1 MLSGSFTLA
10 LKKFFNF
17 VCQWTEGHNHWH
29 TTTLTEKELTHKD
42 ILQFLVAFSR
52 YRPEVDILPG
62 RTWKCSM
69 RSAFY
74 WFAEFCHSQR
84 LSHFAASFIVTWAEG
99 SIAEN
104 CKEITNFCNPT
115 EISWRVKKWC
125 LPKAA
130 KRPTP
135 IDTPGYTPGWIN
147 ITDGS
152 TVNSKV
158 LIWIR
163 VNDPSA
169 GSPTETLLR
178 LLLPLSGKVHR
189 TFPYELRCRRTHR
202 SEQFTGSLNR

>member
-74 WFAEFCHSQR
+74 WFAEFCHSQS
-84 LSHFAASFIVTWAEG
+84 LSHFAASFIVTRAEG
-99 SIAEN
+99 SIAKS
-104 CKEITNFCNPT
+104 CKKILATT
-115 EISWRVKKWC
+115 KKNSRKDVLC
-125 LPKAA
+125 LSV
-130 KRPTP
+130 
-135 IDTPGYTPGWIN
+135 
-147 ITDGS
+147 GS
-152 TVNSKV
+152 Q
-158 LIWIR
+158 
-163 VNDPSA
+163 
-169 GSPTETLLR
+169 
-178 LLLPLSGKVHR
+178 LP
-189 TFPYELRCRRTHR
+189 HR
-202 SEQFTGSLNR
+202 SRFVDHLWVNWNALPHSSWTHSKIQV